1 MTDTAQYRKALAE
14 RSSYVENVLVHRMV
28 ASLAGELWRRDPTM
42 PLHIFNS
49 EVDDSGFDL
58 VLGCGTK
65 LRYIQVKQVH
75 AKGTASKFSVRLDFT
90 RMPGSCVVVVVHT
103 EDELL
108 IDHFLFYGGAVNEPM
123 PSVEDNKPSTV
134 PGRRDIEGKRKTR
147 QHYRDVRR
155 KKFMGPLT
163 GAELLDALFDEVHE
177 GHKEK
182 KYADT

>member
-1 MTDTAQYRKALAE
+1 MTDTAQYRKALAV

-28 ASLAGELWRRDPTM
+28 ASLAGELWRRDPTQ

-58 VLGCGTK
+58 VLGCSTK

-75 AKGTASKFSVRLDFT
+75 AKGAASKFSVRLDFT
-90 RMPGSCVVVVVHT
+90 RMLGSCIVVVVHT

-108 IDHFLFYGGAVNEPM
+108 VDHFLFYGGSVHEPM

-147 QHYRDVRR
+147 QHYRDVKR
-155 KKFMGPLT
+155 KNFKGPLT
-163 GAELLDALFDEVHE
+163 TAELLDALFVAVRE
-177 GHKEK
+177 GDAEK
-182 KYADT
+182 QSC

>member
-1 MTDTAQYRKALAE
+1 MTDTTQYRKALAE

-28 ASLAGELWRRDPTM
+28 ANLAGELWRRDPTM

-75 AKGTASKFSVRLDFT
+75 TKGAASKFSVRLDFT

-103 EDELL
+103 EDELMV
-108 IDHFLFYGGAVNEPM
+108 DHFLFYGGAVHEPM
-123 PSVEDNKPSTV
+123 PSVEDNKASIL
-134 PGRRDIEGKRKTR
+134 PGKRDIDGNRKTR
-147 QHYRDVRR
+147 PHYRDVKRN
-155 KKFMGPLT
+155 KFRGPLT
-163 GAELLDALFDEVHE
+163 TAGLLDALFGMAHE
-177 GHKEK
+177 GPIEQKVC
-182 KYADT
+182 